1 VSDNQT
7 FPEWYNY
14 GLLLFCQNTI
24 CISHLE
30 FQHGDEPAFILSE
43 TMVDIQ
49 LQNSPSRTL

>member
-30 FQHGDEPAFILSE
+30 FEHGDEPAFILSE
-43 TMVDIQ
+43 TIVDIQ
-49 LQNSPSRTL
+49 LQNSP